1 VSSLGARGTEIPEP
15 IGLGTRTGGRR
26 RGWVARLLRNRL
38 GSIGAGILALLIVVA
53 VFAPWIAPYDP
64 YKQNLRARLLPPGT
78 EGHLLGTDE
87 FGRDLFSRI
96 LVGTRY
102 SLLVGVTVVTIS
114 LALGIPLGAFAGFY
128 KWADGPIMRLVDL
141 MLAFPQ
147 ILLAL
152 IVVATLGTGLVNV
165 MIAVG
170 LASAPS
176 FARLTRAVVLS
187 LRESDYVTATRALGS
202 HDNRIILRHI
212 LPNSSAP
219 LIVQSS
225 FRVATGILSAAALSF
240 LGLGA
245 EPPTPEW
252 GAMLSSGR
260 AYLFTSP
267 HLSLY
272 PGIAI
277 FIVVLGFNVLG
288 DGLRDVLDPRVRN

>member
-1 VSSLGARGTEIPEP
+1 MRSTRGRTSTLGSLRKSWLGRLLQNRLGLIGAIILTAEVVIATFAPALSP
-15 IGLGTRTGGRR
+15 HDPF
-26 RGWVARLLRNRL
+26 AQNLRNRM
-38 GSIGAGILALLIVVA
+38 
-53 VFAPWIAPYDP
+53 
-64 YKQNLRARLLPPGT
+64 QPPGV

-87 FGRDLFSRI
+87 FGRDQLSRI

-114 LALGIPLGAFAGFY
+114 FILGVPFGALAGY
-128 KWADGPIMRLVDL
+128 YRWADGPIMRVVDL

-152 IVVATLGTGLVNV
+152 VVVATLGTGLFNV

-176 FARLTRAVVLS
+176 FARLTRGVVLS
-187 LRESDYVTATRALGS
+187 LREADYVTATQALGS
-202 HDNRIILRHI
+202 KDLRVIARHI
-212 LPNSSAP
+212 LPNVTAP
-219 LIVQSS
+219 LIVQST
-225 FRVATGILSAAALSF
+225 FRIATGILSAAALSF

-252 GAMLSSGR
+252 GSMLSTGR
-260 AYLFTSP
+260 TYLFTSP
-267 HLSLY
+267 HLSFF

-277 FIVVLGFNVLG
+277 FVTVLGFNVLG
-288 DGLRDVLDPRVRN
+288 DGLRDVLDPRIRK